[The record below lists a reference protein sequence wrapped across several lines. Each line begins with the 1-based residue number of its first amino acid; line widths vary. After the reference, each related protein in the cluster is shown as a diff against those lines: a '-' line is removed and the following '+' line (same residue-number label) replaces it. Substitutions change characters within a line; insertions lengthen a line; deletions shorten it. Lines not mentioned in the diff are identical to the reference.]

1 MNEIRV
7 LVDGTAAAEVLRLD
21 EPLSFWGG
29 VDPESGEII
38 ERRHPQF
45 GQSVAG
51 KIVSMPTGR
60 GSSSASSIL
69 AEVLRR
75 GCGPVGIVLEAGD
88 GILVTGALAARELY
102 DIQCPVVVG
111 NVAMRTG
118 ETWSLNG
125 SKVTKVRA

>member
-1 MNEIRV
+1 MNEVRV
-7 LVDGTAAAEVLRLD
+7 LVGGNATAEVLRLD

-29 VDPESGEII
+29 VDPENGRVV

-45 GQSVAG
+45 GESVAG

-75 GCGPVGIVLEAGD
+75 GCGPVGIVLETGD
-88 GILVTGALAARELY
+88 GILVAGALAARELY
-102 DIQCPVVVG
+102 DIQCPVVIADVP
-111 NVAMRTG
+111 MRTG
-118 ETWSLNG
+118 ETWSLVG
-125 SKVTKVRA
+125 TRISKLSA